1 MQINKHTIK
10 RIQCKEDI
18 EFYSTH
24 EPFIDIPISTLRY
37 QAERMNYEA
46 KSIKCYEC
54 ESMFLP

>member
-37 QAERMNYEA
+37 QAE
-46 KSIKCYEC
+46 
-54 ESMFLP
+54 